1 MKPEKVNLEHSNC
14 MNNPFNI
21 YWNKNWTFQIVHMEG
36 GIYIEAK
43 GLGVL
48 IRKPLLATESPFT
61 AADNLVHSEDKNRKF
76 LFNSWK
82 SKRTKSSNW
91 F

>member
-1 MKPEKVNLEHSNC
+1 MKSHSDC
-14 MNNPFNI
+14 MRNPFSLS
-21 YWNKNWTFQIVHMEG
+21 WNKNWTFQIVHMEG

-48 IRKPLLATESPFT
+48 IRRPLLATESIFS
-61 AADNLVHSEDKNRKF
+61 AADNLVYREDRNRKS

-82 SKRTKSSNW
+82 
-91 F
+91 

>member
-1 MKPEKVNLEHSNC
+1 
-14 MNNPFNI
+14 
-21 YWNKNWTFQIVHMEG
+21 MEG
-36 GIYIEAK
+36 GIQIEAK

-61 AADNLVHSEDKNRKF
+61 AADNLVYIEDKNRKS

-82 SKRTKSSNW
+82 SKKISSFN
-91 F
+91 

>member
-1 MKPEKVNLEHSNC
+1 MH
-14 MNNPFNI
+14 NPFSI

-48 IRKPLLATESPFT
+48 IRKPLLATESPFA
-61 AADNLVHSEDKNRKF
+61 AADSLVCAEDKNRKS

-82 SKRTKSSNW
+82 KKAN
-91 F
+91 

>member
-1 MKPEKVNLEHSNC
+1 
-14 MNNPFNI
+14 
-21 YWNKNWTFQIVHMEG
+21 MEG

-48 IRKPLLATESPFT
+48 IRKPLLATESPFN

>member
-1 MKPEKVNLEHSNC
+1 MH
-14 MNNPFNI
+14 NPFSI

-36 GIYIEAK
+36 GIFIEAK
-43 GLGVL
+43 GYGAL
-48 IRKPLLATESPFT
+48 IRKPLLARESPFI
-61 AADNLVHSEDKNRKF
+61 AADNLVHAEDKNRKS

-82 SKRTKSSNW
+82 SKKMPK

>member
-1 MKPEKVNLEHSNC
+1 
-14 MNNPFNI
+14 
-21 YWNKNWTFQIVHMEG
+21 MEG

-48 IRKPLLATESPFT
+48 IRKPFLATESPFT
-61 AADNLVHSEDKNRKF
+61 AAGNLVYSEDKNRTS

-82 SKRTKSSNW
+82 SKKN
-91 F
+91 

>member
-1 MKPEKVNLEHSNC
+1 MH
-14 MNNPFNI
+14 NPFSI

-61 AADNLVHSEDKNRKF
+61 AADNLVRSEDKNRKF

>member
-1 MKPEKVNLEHSNC
+1 MQ
-14 MNNPFNI
+14 NPFSI

-48 IRKPLLATESPFT
+48 IRKPLLSTKSPFT
-61 AADNLVHSEDKNRKF
+61 AADNLVYIEDKNRKS
-76 LFNSWK
+76 LFTYWE
-82 SKRTKSSNW
+82 SKTN
-91 F
+91 

>member
-1 MKPEKVNLEHSNC
+1 
-14 MNNPFNI
+14 MNNPFTI

-36 GIYIEAK
+36 GFYIEAK
-43 GLGVL
+43 GLGAL
-48 IRKPLLATESPFT
+48 IRKPLLANESPFT
-61 AADNLVHSEDKNRKF
+61 AADNLVHREDTNIQS

-82 SKRTKSSNW
+82 SKNMHK

>member
-1 MKPEKVNLEHSNC
+1 MH
-14 MNNPFNI
+14 NNFSI

-36 GIYIEAK
+36 GIYIAAR

-48 IRKPLLATESPFT
+48 IRKSLLAPESPFNT
-61 AADNLVHSEDKNRKF
+61 ADNLVHSEDKNRKF

>member
-1 MKPEKVNLEHSNC
+1 
-14 MNNPFNI
+14 
-21 YWNKNWTFQIVHMEG
+21 MEG

-48 IRKPLLATESPFT
+48 IRKPLLANESPFT

>member
-1 MKPEKVNLEHSNC
+1 MQ
-14 MNNPFNI
+14 NPFSI
-21 YWNKNWTFQIVHMEG
+21 YWNNNWTFQIVHMEG

-48 IRKPLLATESPFT
+48 IKKPLLATESPLT
-61 AADNLVHSEDKNRKF
+61 AADDLVYREDKNRKS

-82 SKRTKSSNW
+82 SQKN
-91 F
+91 